1 MDQHQKI
8 VFIGAGNMACAMIA
22 GLMKNG
28 FPADHIWASSPNV
41 EKHDKIKQKFSI
53 HLTTD
58 NVAAARHADVIV
70 FAVKPWV
77 MQSVCAELKKIV
89 QEKKPLL
96 ISLVTGTKT
105 ARIVHWC
112 EDEYAALIRTMPN
125 IASAVGAGATGLFAN
140 AHATEDQKAFAESL
154 FRSVGTTVWLQQED
168 QLDVITAISG
178 SGPAYLF
185 YIYEAMQKAA
195 QSLGLN
201 AEQAKLLV
209 AQTATGAAKMV
220 METENSFE
228 ALRRLV
234 TAEKGTTA
242 AATQVF
248 DQCDVHGII
257 KKAIQAAYHRAKELS
272 Q

>member
-1 MDQHQKI
+1 MDQHKKI
-8 VFIGAGNMACAMIA
+8 AFIGAGNMARAMIA
-22 GLMKNG
+22 GLLNNG

-41 EKHDKIKQKFSI
+41 EKHEKIKQKFGI
-53 HLTTD
+53 HLTA
-58 NVAAARHADVIV
+58 NNAEAAKQADVIV

-77 MQSVCAELKKIV
+77 MQPVCAELKKII
-89 QEKKPLL
+89 QAKKPLL

-105 ARIVHWC
+105 TRIVDWC
-112 EDEYAALIRTMPN
+112 ENGYAALIRTMPN
-125 IASAVGAGATGLFAN
+125 IASAVGAGATGLYAN

-154 FRSVGTTVWLQQED
+154 FRSIGTTIWLQQED
-168 QLDVITAISG
+168 HLDVITAISG

-185 YIYEAMQKAA
+185 YVYEAMQKAA
-195 QSLGLN
+195 QALGLSE
-201 AEQAKLLV
+201 AQAKLLV

-220 METENSFE
+220 METEDSFE
-228 ALRRLV
+228 MLRRLV

-248 DQCDVHGII
+248 DQHDMQGII
-257 KKAIQAAYHRAKELS
+257 KQAIQAAHHRAKELS